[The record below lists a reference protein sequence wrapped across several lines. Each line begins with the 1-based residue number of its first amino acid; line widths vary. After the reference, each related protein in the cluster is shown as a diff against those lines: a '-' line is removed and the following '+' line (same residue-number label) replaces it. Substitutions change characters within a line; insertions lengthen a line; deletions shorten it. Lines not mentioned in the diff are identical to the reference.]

1 MKIQYLIAFFIFYL
15 FFGCQSKTNASNDE
29 IIYAENIYDFERS
42 IKLNIY
48 TDSSYVFTISEKDPR
63 YEKTEKFKG
72 LCYRNLDTLYFNP
85 FEFEYND
92 SKKAVIKN
100 NFIEFIDGKY
110 PLKIKIKKSNFPLK
124 KDIYSDK
131 LESYSTFTFNNK
143 FYDCFKEDVKPYDL
157 SEKDIIEIEKILTK
171 CFVENKNKITR
182 TVTEYQKQLIAVKN
196 LQGEI
201 EVWVNCNCKEKNEE
215 FQYSILDYNDGGD
228 CHFNLKI
235 NLSKNTYSELYING
249 EA

>member
-1 MKIQYLIAFFIFYL
+1 MKIQYLIAFFILHL
-15 FFGCQSKTNASNDE
+15 FFGCKNKTNTSSEE
-29 IIYAENIYDFERS
+29 IIYAENIYDFERT

-48 TDSSYVFTISEKDPR
+48 ADSSYVFTISEKDPR

-72 LCYRNLDTLYFNP
+72 LCYRKLDTIYFSP

-92 SKKAVIKN
+92 SEKAVIKN

-110 PLKIKIKKSNFPLK
+110 PLRVKIKKTNFLLK
-124 KDIYSDK
+124 KTYSEKQD
-131 LESYSTFTFNNK
+131 SYSTFTFNSK
-143 FYDCFKEDVKPYDL
+143 FYDCFKENVKPYDL
-157 SEKDIIEIEKILTK
+157 SEKEINELEMLLIKCIE
-171 CFVENKNKITR
+171 ENKRKMTR
-182 TVTEYQKQLIAVKN
+182 PITEYQKQLIAVKN